1 MGPKGHATRDG
12 APAVL
17 KQRGVFKHDLRCEE
31 RLVLIAFQRGPVEE
45 GNLCVQDV
53 HIAGDPHVLSDDV
66 GQPQGVI
73 GDPRADTRAARWMP
87 PVLDIAF
94 LELTARRE
102 QDVPARQLGRRV

>member
-1 MGPKGHATRDG
+1 M
-12 APAVL
+12 
-17 KQRGVFKHDLRCEE
+17 
-31 RLVLIAFQRGPVEE
+31 LIAFQHGPVEE
-45 GNLCVQDV
+45 WDLSVQDV
-53 HIAGDPHVLSDDV
+53 YIAGGPDVLSDNV

-102 QDVPARQLGRRV
+102 QDVLAHQLGRRV